1 MEAVSRGISWAA
13 RAFAARVDCARG
25 EARRPSRR
33 NLVDETT
40 RPFLQ
45 DQCCGV
51 SDSFCILN
59 SGFPYGS
66 AYTIE
71 ISRPGFCEALG
82 PISAHILIRKG
93 NSRAF
98 LHAGFQCSKAYFLP
112 EQLRSF
118 FQLFLCQ
125 ARTRSML
132 RDVVRQTSKCLFV

>member
-1 MEAVSRGISWAA
+1 MVGTRHDVRGSI
-13 RAFAARVDCARG
+13 ARVVK
-25 EARRPSRR
+25 RRPSRR
-33 NLVDETT
+33 SLVDETT
-40 RPFLQ
+40 RPFPQ

-59 SGFPYGS
+59 SGFREGS

-82 PISAHILIRKG
+82 PIPAHILIRKG

-98 LHAGFQCSKAYFLP
+98 LHAVLQCSKAYFLP

-118 FQLFLCQ
+118 FQLFLRQ
-125 ARTRSML
+125 TRTRSML
-132 RDVVRQTSKCLFV
+132 RDVVRQTLKCLFA